1 MKKWIILAGIGL
13 IVIIAILAGVKTL
26 QIRAMIGQGKKFVPP
41 PETVTTTTVNSETW
55 SSDLV
60 AVGTLNAVQGV
71 TVACELAGKVVKITF
86 EPGAFVHKG
95 DLLVSQDTSSELAQ
109 LQGAEAQAEL
119 TQSNLQRDVRMLAE
133 KIISQADYDAAKNA
147 WQQALAQ
154 AQNIRAAIAKKTIR
168 APFSGRLG
176 IRQANLG
183 QMLREG
189 DAIVTLQT
197 MDPIYADFSL
207 PQQQLARLRPGQP
220 VRVTCDALPGLTSTG
235 KVTAINPLVDADTRN
250 IKLEATLSNQRERLR
265 PGMFVNVALGLPARQ
280 QVLTIP
286 ATAVLYAP
294 YGDSVFSVVDAREEQ
309 QRKDQQAAKE
319 NKGKKESK
327 EAKGA
332 KTEKGADKGAAQ
344 AATGLVLRQQF
355 VRLGEKRGDFVAI
368 ASGLKQ
374 GETIVSTGVF
384 KLRNGQAVL
393 IDNKLAPPF
402 QKAPT
407 PENN

>member
-1 MKKWIILAGIGL
+1 MKKRILFVILGL
-13 IVIIAILAGVKTL
+13 VVIIGVLAGVKTL
-26 QIRAMIGQGKKFVPP
+26 QIRAMIGQGKKMVPP
-41 PETVTTTTVNSETW
+41 PETVTTTTVSSETW
-55 SSDLV
+55 SSDLS

-71 TVACELAGKVVKITF
+71 TVACELAGKVVKIAF

-95 DLLVSQDTSSELAQ
+95 DLLVSQDTSSEQAQ
-109 LQGAEAQAEL
+109 LQGAVAQAEL
-119 TQSNLQRDVRMLAE
+119 TQSNLQRAVKMLAE
-133 KIISQADYDAAKNA
+133 KIISQADYDAAQNA

-154 AQNIRAAIAKKTIR
+154 AQNIRATIAKKTIR

-207 PQQQLARLRPGQP
+207 PQQQLARLRSGQP

-235 KVTAINPLVDADTRN
+235 SVTAINPLVDSDTRN
-250 IKLEATLSNQRERLR
+250 IKLEATLNNSKERLR
-265 PGMFVNVALGLPARQ
+265 PGMFVNVAVGLPARQ

-294 YGDSVFSVVDAREEQ
+294 YGDSVFLVVDAKKATEQ
-309 QRKDQQAAKE
+309 KDK
-319 NKGKKESK
+319 KDGKDKKETKNEKGSG
-327 EAKGA
+327 AKG
-332 KTEKGADKGAAQ
+332 GAQG
-344 AATGLVLRQQF
+344 ATGKVLQQQF

-368 ASGLKQ
+368 NSGIKQ

-393 IDNKLAPPF
+393 VDNKLAPPF

>member
-1 MKKWIILAGIGL
+1 MKKRIIFASIGL
-13 IVIIAILAGVKTL
+13 IIIIAILAGVKTL
-26 QIRAMIGQGKKFVPP
+26 QIRAMIANGKKFVPP
-41 PETVTTTTVNSETW
+41 PETVTTTQVSSETW
-55 SSDLV
+55 SSDLS

-71 TVACELAGKVVKITF
+71 TVACELAGKVVKIAF
-86 EPGAFVHKG
+86 ESGAFVHKG
-95 DLLVSQDTSSELAQ
+95 DLLVSQDTSSEQAQ
-109 LQGAEAQAEL
+109 LQGAVAQSEL

-133 KIISQADYDAAKNA
+133 KIISQADYDAAQNA

-189 DAIVTLQT
+189 DAIVTLQAL
-197 MDPIYADFSL
+197 DPIYADFSL
-207 PQQQLARLRPGQP
+207 PQQQLGRLRSGQP

-235 KVTAINPLVDADTRN
+235 SVTAINPLVDPDTRN
-250 IKLEATLSNQRERLR
+250 IKLEATLANSRERLR

-286 ATAVLYAP
+286 ETAVLYAP
-294 YGDSVFSVVDAREEQ
+294 YGDSVFMVVQ
-309 QRKDQQAAKE
+309 AKE
-319 NKGKKESK
+319 QPLKDKKDAKDNKDKKEPK
-327 EAKGA
+327 D
-332 KTEKGADKGAAQ
+332 EKGAGAKGGARGG
-344 AATGLVLRQQF
+344 TGKVLQQQF
-355 VRLGEKRGDFVAI
+355 VRLGEKRGDFVAVP
-368 ASGLKQ
+368 SGLKQ
-374 GETIVSTGVF
+374 GDTIVSTGVF

-402 QKAPT
+402 KKAPT